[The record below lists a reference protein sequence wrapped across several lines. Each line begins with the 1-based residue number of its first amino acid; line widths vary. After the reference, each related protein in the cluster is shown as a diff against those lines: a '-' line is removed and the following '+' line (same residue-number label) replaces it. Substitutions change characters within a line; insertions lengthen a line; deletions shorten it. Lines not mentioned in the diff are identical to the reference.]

1 MGAGYFLSKTASQ
14 NLGFISANG
23 RANMELLKQEKYP
36 SNNGSPVIKMP
47 FWKQK
52 EFWVFIPIY
61 FFISFIELT
70 MKLGAVYGV
79 WFKGTL
85 ADNHRLLWS
94 FQYYNN
100 EQSRLLQW
108 VVPQAIIEITH
119 ISIPHAY
126 MVQRFVFVFLAYLVF
141 HFYMRKWLTAG
152 ESFAGVAF
160 LAAVMPLTYESDLQ
174 ESAPL
179 LMLLFVLGLW
189 AIREHK
195 TLLLVLI
202 LTVGSITNET
212 MLILPAVY
220 FFYHF
225 RWVQSKNIDSRTVV
239 EFFSL
244 VGRTIL
250 IALIPFAIAAFIRYI
265 TRDNPHLG
273 GDVILWRTNWQMVW
287 NAIVKFNIFD
297 LFKSYYLFFIL
308 LFSIFWLY
316 ALLGYRTSGL
326 FLQRALWMVP
336 LFLLAHFITGKI
348 EESRQMI
355 PLGYILIPMG
365 LSFVLSK
372 KFENNEVE
380 PDPQPHH

>member
-1 MGAGYFLSKTASQ
+1 MD
-14 NLGFISANG
+14 
-23 RANMELLKQEKYP
+23 LLNKAKYQIKV
-36 SNNGSPVIKMP
+36 GSRMIDMP

-70 MKLGAVYGV
+70 MKLQAVYGI

-85 ADNHRLLWS
+85 ATIHGQLWN

-108 VVPQAIIEITH
+108 FIPQVIREITN
-119 ISIPHAY
+119 ISIPQAY
-126 MVQRFVFVFLAYLVF
+126 MVQRFAFVFLAFLAF
-141 HFYMRKWLTAG
+141 HFYMRKWLSPG

-160 LAAVMPLTYESDLQ
+160 LAAVMPLTYKSDLQ

-189 AIREHK
+189 TIRENK
-195 TLLLVLI
+195 TFLFLIILL
-202 LTVGSITNET
+202 VGSITNET
-212 MLILPAVY
+212 LLILPAVY

-225 RWVQSKNIDSRTVV
+225 RWVYPRDINSQTVV
-239 EFFSL
+239 EFFTL
-244 VGRTIL
+244 IKRTLL
-250 IALIPFAIAAFIRYI
+250 IAILPFAIAASIRYI
-265 TRDNPHLG
+265 TRNSPHLG
-273 GDVILWRTNWQMVW
+273 NDVILWSTNWQMVW
-287 NAIVKFNIFD
+287 NAIININIFD
-297 LFKSYYLFFIL
+297 LFQSYYLFFIL

-326 FLQRALWMVP
+326 FLQRAFWMVP

-355 PLGYILIPMG
+355 PLGFILIPMG

-372 KFENNEVE
+372 QFEKEK
-380 PDPQPHH
+380 